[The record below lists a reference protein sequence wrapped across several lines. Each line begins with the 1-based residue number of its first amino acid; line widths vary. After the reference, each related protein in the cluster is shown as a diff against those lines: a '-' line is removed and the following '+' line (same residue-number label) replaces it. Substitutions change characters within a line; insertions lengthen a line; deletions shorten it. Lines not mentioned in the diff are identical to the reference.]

1 MVVHSQHR
9 KGVGIFTAISF
20 TFKKDPILCLV
31 TVHSKNAVDWISKNI
46 VIRKATLRMCFIIQ
60 TNLCLSIVLLLL
72 IQNFVFNISGV
83 IFSLKEKSIIIFF
96 LQNVLFSL

>member
-46 VIRKATLRMCFIIQ
+46 VIRKATLRMCLIIQ
-60 TNLCLSIVLLLL
+60 TNLCLSIILLLL